1 MPEITRLMCSY
12 VSTAHESFC
21 LETALI
27 KKGRILLETYQK
39 QVRDVLT
46 ELNVQENIG
55 LSKQQISASR
65 KKYGVNQQDMPPKK
79 SLGVKLLESLKEP
92 MIIIL
97 LIAAGITIAVNIVK
111 AMTGYETE
119 FIECVGIIIAI
130 ALTITITLFMEGK
143 SEKAF
148 ELLNKM
154 KEDILVKVVREGEVQ
169 QISQRDLVVGDIML
183 LNTGDKLM
191 ADARLIEVYDLQVD
205 ESSLTGES
213 QPIKKQ
219 INACSVGA
227 VLAERTN
234 MVYSGSFV
242 TTGYGKAVI
251 TAVGKETEFGKV
263 ADALLAPH
271 LENTPLQDKLARLG
285 KFIAI
290 LGGSI
295 AGLVFVLQLINMRNA
310 LDLATVLE
318 IFISSIILIVAAV
331 PEGLS
336 TIVAASLA
344 INVVKLSKE
353 NTLVKKITACETI
366 GSVSVIC
373 SDKTGTLTENKM
385 TVVEM
390 VLANDEAEETLL
402 KNVCINSTAVPK
414 LTEGMQ
420 GYIGNP
426 TECALLHYAYK
437 KGRDYNQLRI
447 KEDIV
452 WVYPFS
458 SETKCMST
466 IVQNDNEWCIYVK
479 GSIEKILPRCRLGK
493 EEVEHILKVIKSY
506 EEKACR
512 LIAFCHKPLDEETKV
527 QEDNRDIIE
536 QDMFYDGFAVIKDP
550 LREESYASVQ
560 KCQSAGIAFK
570 MLTGDN
576 LITARAIA
584 DDLHIMGEGDEA
596 VMASTLEEMSN
607 EEFEKIL
614 PHVKVIAR
622 STPLIKKRVV
632 DTLKKQG
639 HVVAVT
645 GDGINDAPALKGAD
659 VGIAMGITGTEVSK
673 EASDMILLD
682 DSFATIVKAIE
693 WGRGLYDNFRRFIKF
708 QLTVNLSAV
717 MVVVCSIL
725 MGLKAPFTA
734 LQLLWLNI
742 VMDGPPALSLGLEPI
757 HEDLM
762 KREPVARG
770 ESIVTKTML
779 ASIIRNGLIIAAIC
793 LMQQTINFLGATS
806 EQQGTIIF
814 TLFVL
819 FQIVNAF
826 NCRKLNYE
834 SSLKYGLKNKK
845 MFLSLFVTLIL
856 QVIIT
861 QWGGM
866 VFNTVPLEWT
876 MWVKL
881 ILVALGIF
889 VWDELITILYKIVN
903 YKK

>member
-1 MPEITRLMCSY
+1 M
-12 VSTAHESFC
+12 
-21 LETALI
+21 
-27 KKGRILLETYQK
+27 ETYQK
-39 QVRDVLT
+39 QVRDVLKV
-46 ELNVQENIG
+46 LNVQENIG
-55 LSKQQISASR
+55 LNKQQVNANR
-65 KKYGVNQQDMPPKK
+65 KKYGANQQDIPPKK
-79 SLGVKLLESLKEP
+79 SLGAKILESFKEP

-97 LIAAGITIAVNIVK
+97 LIAAGITVAVNVIK
-111 AMTGYETE
+111 AITGYETE

-130 ALTITITLFMEGK
+130 TLTITITLFMEGK

-148 ELLNKM
+148 ELLNKL

-191 ADARLIEVYDLQVD
+191 ADARLIEVYDLQID

-213 QPIKKQ
+213 HPIKKQ
-219 INACSVGA
+219 INACPEGT

-242 TTGYGKAVI
+242 TTGYGKAII
-251 TAVGKETEFGKV
+251 TAVGGETEFGKV
-263 ADALLAPH
+263 ADALLEAH
-271 LENTPLQDKLARLG
+271 FEKTPLQDKLAHLG

-295 AGLVFVLQLINMRNA
+295 AGLVFILQLINMRGSLN
-310 LDLATVLE
+310 LATVLE
-318 IFISSIILIVAAV
+318 IFISSIVLIVAAV

-353 NTLVKKITACETI
+353 NTLVKKMTACETI
-366 GSVSVIC
+366 GSISVIC

-385 TVVEM
+385 TVIDVI
-390 VLANDEAEETLL
+390 LAHTNAEEPLL
-402 KNVCINSTAVPK
+402 ENICINSTATPK
-414 LTEGMQ
+414 LKEGMQ

-426 TECALLHYAYK
+426 TECALLNYAYK
-437 KGRDYNQLRI
+437 KGRDYNTLRI
-447 KEDIV
+447 KEEIAL
-452 WVYPFS
+452 VYPFS
-458 SETKCMST
+458 SETKRMST
-466 IVQNDNEWCIYVK
+466 VIQKNDDRCIYVK
-479 GSIEKILPRCRLGK
+479 GSIEKILPRCILQ
-493 EEVEHILKVIKSY
+493 EEETEQILEIIKSY

-512 LIAFCHKPLDEETKV
+512 LIAFSHKTLEEDVKV
-527 QEDNRDIIE
+527 QAANRDAIE
-536 QDMFYDGFAVIKDP
+536 QDMIYDGFAVIKDP
-550 LREESYASVQ
+550 LRKESYASVK

-596 VMASTLEEMSN
+596 VMASTLEEMSDK
-607 EEFEKIL
+607 EFEEIL
-614 PHVKVIAR
+614 PRVKVIAR

-725 MGLKAPFTA
+725 MGLKSPFTA

-757 HEDLM
+757 HDNLM
-762 KREPVARG
+762 KRAPVGRN
-770 ESIVTKTML
+770 ENIVTKTML
-779 ASIIRNGLIIAAIC
+779 ASIIRNGIIISAIC
-793 LMQQTINFLGATS
+793 LLQQAINFLHATN

-819 FQIVNAF
+819 FQIINAL

-834 SSLKYGLKNKK
+834 SSLKYGFKNKK
-845 MFLSLFVTLIL
+845 MFLSLLITFIL

-861 QWGGM
+861 QWGGV

-889 VWDELITILYKIVN
+889 VYDELLTMLYRIVDSR
-903 YKK
+903 KQKVKSEK